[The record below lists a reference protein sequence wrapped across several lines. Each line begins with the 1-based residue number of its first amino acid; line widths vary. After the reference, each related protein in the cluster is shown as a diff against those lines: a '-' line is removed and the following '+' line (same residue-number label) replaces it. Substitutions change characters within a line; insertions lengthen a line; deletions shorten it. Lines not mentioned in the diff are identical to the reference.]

1 MNGYANTF
9 YGWGGE
15 DDDLDHRIQQQNFT
29 IRRSPANISR
39 FYMQLHGPV
48 SWNKKMLGSTSGHI
62 LGLLLIAWLATRCI
76 DKLLETFC

>member
-1 MNGYANTF
+1 MKMNGYANTF

-29 IRRSPANISR
+29 IIRSPANISR

-48 SWNKKMLGSTSGHI
+48 SGRPK
-62 LGLLLIAWLATRCI
+62 RPY
-76 DKLLETFC
+76 LERN